1 MGDLSEAVEVLEAS
15 DDRLEHLGALL
26 ALGSALRRAGQRA
39 AARVP
44 LREVLHV
51 AFRGGAKALAPRT
64 GAGSQVKNLPL
75 RDDTGGLPLLDLS
88 ARGIESDGKHK

>member
-1 MGDLSEAVEVLEAS
+1 MGDLSEAGEVLEAS
-15 DDRLEHLGALL
+15 DDRLEHLRALL

-39 AARVP
+39 AARV
-44 LREVLHV
+44 
-51 AFRGGAKALAPRT
+51 
-64 GAGSQVKNLPL
+64 PL